1 MLKNIW
7 ISGIN
12 TTNKAM
18 SSNNQE
24 SPVRNNLIGNG
35 TTIKGEITATGDIR
49 VDGTIIGT
57 MKSTGKVVIGQQGIV
72 EGDIVC
78 NSADISG
85 RVKGTVRVEELT
97 TLKSTSRLEVELF
110 TKQLFIEVGAIFTGR
125 CDMSQKAPETP
136 KK

>member
-1 MLKNIW
+1 MWKSIW

-12 TTNKAM
+12 ITNKTM

-24 SPVRNNLIGNG
+24 APVRNNLIGNG
-35 TTIKGEITATGDIR
+35 TTIKGEITAAGDIR
-49 VDGTIIGT
+49 VDGTIIGS

-72 EGDIVC
+72 EGDILC

-85 RVKGTVRVEELT
+85 RVKGTIKVDELT
-97 TLKSTSRLEVELF
+97 TLKSTSRLEVELY
-110 TKQLFIEVGAIFTGR
+110 TKQLFIEVGAIFTGK
-125 CDMSQKAPETP
+125 CDMSQQVTETP

>member
-1 MLKNIW
+1 MWMIIW
-7 ISGIN
+7 NSGIN
-12 TTNKAM
+12 TINNM
-18 SSNNQE
+18 GSNNQE
-24 SPVRNNLIGNG
+24 TPVRNNLIGNG
-35 TTIKGEITATGDIR
+35 TTIKGEIVAAGDIR

-57 MKSTGKVVIGQQGIV
+57 MKSNGKVVIGQQGIV

-97 TLKSTSRLEVELF
+97 SLKSTSRLEVELY

-125 CDMSQKAPETP
+125 CDMSQQVAEAP

>member
-1 MLKNIW
+1 MWMNIW

-12 TTNKAM
+12 TSNNM
-18 SSNNQE
+18 SSNQE
-24 SPVRNNLIGNG
+24 TPVRNNLIGNG
-35 TTIKGEITATGDIR
+35 TTIKGEIIAAGDIR

-57 MKSTGKVVIGQQGIV
+57 MKSNGKVVIGQQGVV

-85 RVKGTVRVEELT
+85 RVKGTVRVDELT
-97 TLKSTSRLEVELF
+97 SLKSTSRLEVELY

-125 CDMSQKAPETP
+125 CDMTQQVAEAP